1 MKCFKSIS
9 IAMLLLSTTFVTSC
23 DQSLDD
29 EAIKNAISEDIVVN
43 TTWDEDEYI
52 IDGNI
57 SISNATLTIAPGTI
71 IKFTEN
77 SCLYV
82 STGGGLIADGT
93 TGKITFTGTEA
104 EEGWWSSL
112 VFEANAVNANCQLLN
127 CEILYGGSGA
137 NGMII
142 VYNNAT
148 IKNCTI
154 SHGAG
159 DGIYVAEQKKPILKD
174 NTITDNAK
182 SPVNLDFS
190 SIAILDTAGGFWTG
204 NAQNYITVRSINEL
218 SSDATLRPLG
228 IPFRFVDGR
237 YWISNAILTIKPG
250 VTIEMG
256 AETDL
261 QARTSAG
268 ITAVGTADSVITFTA
283 VVAQRG
289 YWNYI
294 GFNADARN
302 TDCHLR
308 NCVIEYGGDVD
319 GDDNGDALLQIHNN
333 ATVEN
338 CIIRE
343 SSSYGVRLHP
353 EAHPTFINNTV
364 TANAKAPVV
373 AVTEN
378 ANSLQLGS
386 GSFTGNEEDYIFVE
400 TYTDLARNATWQ
412 NLGIAYRLEGFHVVG
427 VNKTL
432 TIAPGTII
440 EMAAGATLR
449 IDTGAGLIADGTNDA
464 ITFTASTKQAGW
476 WNDIEF
482 VDNINSANCQLKN
495 CIIEYGGQG
504 DSQDYGLIAVGAY
517 AAPTITGCLIRE
529 SMQSGIV
536 LAEYSDATNITNN
549 TFENIGSGYDIY
561 QQ

>member
-1 MKCFKSIS
+1 MKFFKSIS
-9 IAMLLLSTTFVTSC
+9 LAMLLLIAIFITSC
-23 DQSLDD
+23 DQLLENED
-29 EAIKNAISEDIVVN
+29 ETLENAITGDIVAN

-52 IDGNI
+52 IDGYI

-71 IKFTEN
+71 VKFTEN

-93 TGKITFTGTEA
+93 TEKITFTGTES
-104 EEGWWSSL
+104 EEGWWNSL
-112 VFEANAVNANCQLLN
+112 VFEANAVNANCQLIN
-127 CEILYGGSGA
+127 CEIMYGGSGA
-137 NGMII
+137 SGMIV

-154 SHGAG
+154 SHSAS
-159 DGIYVAEQKKPILKD
+159 DGIYVAEQKTPVLKD

-190 SIAILDTAGGFWTG
+190 SIGILDTAGGSWSG
-204 NAQNYITVRSINEL
+204 NSQNYIAVRSINEL
-218 SSDATLRPLG
+218 TTDATLRPMG

-237 YWISNAILTIKPG
+237 YWITDAVLTIKPG

-256 AETDL
+256 EGTDL
-261 QARTSAG
+261 QARTAAG
-268 ITAVGTADSVITFTA
+268 ILALGTSDSVITLTG
-283 VVAQRG
+283 VVAQKG
-289 YWNYI
+289 YWHYV
-294 GFNADARN
+294 GFNADAVN
-302 TDCHLR
+302 ADCHL
-308 NCVIEYGGDVD
+308 NYCVIEYGGDID

-333 ATVEN
+333 AVVEN

-343 SSSYGVRLHP
+343 SSAYGVRLHP
-353 EAHPTFINNTV
+353 EAHPTFVGNTV
-364 TANAKAPVV
+364 TANAKAPVI
-373 AVTEN
+373 AVTDN

-386 GSFTGNEEDYIFVE
+386 GSFGGNDEDYILIE
-400 TYTDLARNATWQ
+400 TYTDLARNATWL
-412 NLGIAYRLEGFHVVG
+412 NLGIPYRLDGFHVVG

-432 TIAPGTII
+432 TIAPGTTI

-449 IDTGAGLIADGTNDA
+449 IDTGAGLIADGTNDT

-504 DSQDYGLIAVGAY
+504 DSEEYGLIAVGAY
-517 AAPTITGCLIRE
+517 SAPTITGCLIRE
-529 SMQSGIV
+529 SLQSGIV
-536 LAEYSDATNITNN
+536 LAEYSDAATIFISNKL
-549 TFENIGSGYDIY
+549 S
-561 QQ
+561 

>member
-1 MKCFKSIS
+1 
-9 IAMLLLSTTFVTSC
+9 MLLLSTTYVTSC

-137 NGMII
+137 NGMIV

-154 SHGAG
+154 SHGAS

-190 SIAILDTAGGFWTG
+190 SIAVLDTAGGFWTG

-237 YWISNAILTIKPG
+237 YWINNAILTIKPG

-261 QARTSAG
+261 QAG
-268 ITAVGTADSVITFTA
+268 
-283 VVAQRG
+283 
-289 YWNYI
+289 
-294 GFNADARN
+294 
-302 TDCHLR
+302 LR
-308 NCVIEYGGDVD
+308 PE
-319 GDDNGDALLQIHNN
+319 LLQL
-333 ATVEN
+333 EPP
-338 CIIRE
+338 IRLLPL
-343 SSSYGVRLHP
+343 RR
-353 EAHPTFINNTV
+353 
-364 TANAKAPVV
+364 
-373 AVTEN
+373 
-378 ANSLQLGS
+378 SLLS
-386 GSFTGNEEDYIFVE
+386 
-400 TYTDLARNATWQ
+400 
-412 NLGIAYRLEGFHVVG
+412 
-427 VNKTL
+427 
-432 TIAPGTII
+432 
-440 EMAAGATLR
+440 GATGIISVSTR
-449 IDTGAGLIADGTNDA
+449 MPA
-464 ITFTASTKQAGW
+464 IPTA
-476 WNDIEF
+476 I
-482 VDNINSANCQLKN
+482 
-495 CIIEYGGQG
+495 
-504 DSQDYGLIAVGAY
+504 
-517 AAPTITGCLIRE
+517 
-529 SMQSGIV
+529 
-536 LAEYSDATNITNN
+536 
-549 TFENIGSGYDIY
+549 
-561 QQ
+561 

>member
-1 MKCFKSIS
+1 MIS
-9 IAMLLLSTTFVTSC
+9 SVTLLLIVTFVTSC
-23 DQSLDD
+23 DQWLDGED
-29 EAIKNAISEDIVVN
+29 EAIENAVREDIVVN
-43 TTWDEDEYI
+43 TIWDEDEYV

-57 SISNATLTIAPGTI
+57 SISNATLTIASGTI
-71 IKFTEN
+71 VKFTEN
-77 SCLYV
+77 SNLCV
-82 STGGGLIADGT
+82 STGGGLIANGT
-93 TGKITFTGTEA
+93 AGKITFTGTES
-104 EEGWWSSL
+104 EEGWWNSL
-112 VFEANAVNANCQLLN
+112 VFEANAVNADCQLLN

-142 VYNNAT
+142 VYNNTT

-154 SHGAG
+154 SHSAS
-159 DGIYVAEQKKPILKD
+159 DGIYIAEQKKPILKD

-190 SIAILDTAGGFWTG
+190 SIGILNTAGGFWTG
-204 NAQNYITVRSINEL
+204 NAQNYIAVRSINEL
-218 SSDATLRPLG
+218 TTDATLQTMG
-228 IPFRFVDGR
+228 IPFQFVDGR
-237 YWISNAILTIKPG
+237 YWITDAVLTIEPG

-268 ITAVGTADSVITFTA
+268 ITAVGTADSVITFTG
-283 VVAQRG
+283 VVAQKG

-294 GFNADARN
+294 GFNAGASN
-302 TDCHLR
+302 ADCLL
-308 NCVIEYGGDVD
+308 NYCVIEYGGDAD
-319 GDDNGDALLQIHNN
+319 GDDNGDAFLQIHNN
-333 ATVEN
+333 ATVAN

-353 EAHPTFINNTV
+353 EAHPTFISNIV

-373 AVTEN
+373 TVTDN

-386 GSFTGNEEDYIFVE
+386 GSFTGNEEDYILVE

-412 NLGIAYRLEGFHVVG
+412 NLRVAYQLDGFHVVG
-427 VNKTL
+427 ENKIL
-432 TIAPGTII
+432 TIAPGTTI

-449 IDTGAGLIADGTNDA
+449 IDTGAGLIADGTNDT
-464 ITFTASTKQAGW
+464 ITLTASTKQAGW

-482 VDNINSANCQLKN
+482 VDNINSANCQLIN

-517 AAPTITGCLIRE
+517 SAPTITGCLIRE
-529 SMQSGIV
+529 SLQSGIV
-536 LAEYSDATNITNN
+536 LAEYSNGTNITNN